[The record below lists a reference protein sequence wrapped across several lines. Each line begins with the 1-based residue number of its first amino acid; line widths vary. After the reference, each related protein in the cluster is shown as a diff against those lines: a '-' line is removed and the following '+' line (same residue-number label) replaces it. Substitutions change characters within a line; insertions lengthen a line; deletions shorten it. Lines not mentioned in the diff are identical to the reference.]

1 MVLPDYTQI
10 IDGEVSGRY
19 PEPGDFQMNNSLI
32 KSKILYLTERFA
44 SLMGLTEHYPLLIM
58 PI

>member
-44 SLMGLTEHYPLLIM
+44 SLTGLTEHYPLLIM